1 MSSGFLSAD
10 NGQTSASFKGKVFV
24 EWNVMAYDVI
34 IIGGGPAGL
43 SAAIYAS
50 RARLKTLILE
60 KIGCGGQMTMTD
72 LLENYPG
79 FNEGISGFELA
90 VKLEKQ
96 ARNFG
101 AEIVYSEVAAVK
113 RETSK
118 KVITANCAYE
128 TKTVIIAAGTH
139 SKKMNIPGESEF
151 IGRGVSFCAVCD
163 APFYRG
169 KNVLVVGGGDSA
181 VEEAVYIS
189 KFAKNVTVVYRRNRL
204 RAAKILQE
212 RMKLYPN
219 IAVIYDSVPREIF
232 GRDSVEKVTI
242 TNIKTNEN
250 KDLVIDGV
258 FVFTGLIPNTLFLSG
273 VALDKTGYIITD
285 ENMNTSSF
293 GIFACGDIR
302 KKQLRQVVTAVS
314 DGTQAA
320 ASAQRCI
327 ENL

>member
-1 MSSGFLSAD
+1 MI
-10 NGQTSASFKGKVFV
+10 
-24 EWNVMAYDVI
+24 YDVI

-50 RARLKTLILE
+50 RARLKTLIIE
-60 KIGCGGQMTMTD
+60 KIGCGGQMTTTD

-79 FNEGISGFELA
+79 FNAGINGFELA

-96 ARNFG
+96 ARDFG
-101 AEIVYSEVAAVK
+101 AEIIYGEASAIE
-113 RETSK
+113 RGLSK
-118 KVITANCAYE
+118 KVITAKYAYE
-128 TKTVIIAAGTH
+128 TKTIIIAAGTRA
-139 SKKMNIPGESEF
+139 KKMNIPGESEF

-163 APFYRG
+163 APFYRD

-189 KFAKNVTVVYRRNRL
+189 KFAKNVAIVHRRNEL

-212 RMKLYPN
+212 RMKLHPN
-219 IAVIYDSVPREIF
+219 ISVIYDSVPKEIF
-232 GRDSVEKVTI
+232 GRDSVEKVTV

-250 KDLVIDGV
+250 RDLIIDGV

-273 VALDKTGYIITD
+273 ITLDKAGYIITD
-285 ENMNTSSF
+285 ENMNTSSA

-302 KKQLRQVVTAVS
+302 EKHLRQVVTAVS
-314 DGTQAA
+314 DGAQAA
-320 ASAQRCI
+320 VSAQHCI

>member
-1 MSSGFLSAD
+1 MI
-10 NGQTSASFKGKVFV
+10 
-24 EWNVMAYDVI
+24 YDAI

-50 RARLKTLILE
+50 RARLKTLIIE
-60 KIGCGGQMTMTD
+60 KIGCGGQMTTTD

-79 FNEGISGFELA
+79 FNAGINGFELA

-96 ARNFG
+96 ARDFG
-101 AEIVYSEVAAVK
+101 AEIVYGEASAIE
-113 RETSK
+113 RGSSK
-118 KVITANCAYE
+118 KVITAKYAYE
-128 TKTVIIAAGTH
+128 TKTIIIATGTRA
-139 SKKMNIPGESEF
+139 KKMNIPGESEF

-163 APFYRG
+163 APFYRD

-189 KFAKNVTVVYRRNRL
+189 KFAKDVTIVHRRNEL

-212 RMKLYPN
+212 RMKLHPN
-219 IAVIYDSVPREIF
+219 ISVIYDSVPKEIF
-232 GRDSVEKVTI
+232 GRDSVEKVTV

-250 KDLVIDGV
+250 RDLIIDGV

-273 VALDKTGYIITD
+273 ITLDKAGYIITD
-285 ENMNTSSF
+285 ENMNTSSV

-302 KKQLRQVVTAVS
+302 KKHLRQVVTAVS
-314 DGTQAA
+314 DGAQAA
-320 ASAQRCI
+320 VSAQHCI